1 MAAVLLV
8 GYGSSVPDISIHKAT
23 IEGNIKVV
31 KQHLVAR
38 MDVNL
43 SCEKAFF
50 NDSEKAVALVHATSN
65 GYIEIARLL
74 IAKGANVNAKDVG
87 DKTPLDNA
95 VWYKKP
101 EIADLLRKHGVKTSE
116 ELKNSR
122 C

>member
-8 GYGSSVPDISIHKAT
+8 GYGSSVPYISIHKAT

-43 SCEKAFF
+43 SCEKAI
-50 NDSEKAVALVHATSN
+50 ALVHATSN

>member
-8 GYGSSVPDISIHKAT
+8 EYGSSVPDISIHKAT

-43 SCEKAFF
+43 SYEKAFF
-50 NDSEKAVALVHATSN
+50 NDSEKAIALVHATSN

-95 VWYKKP
+95 VWYKKL

>member
-43 SCEKAFF
+43 SCEKAI
-50 NDSEKAVALVHATSN
+50 ALVHATSN
-65 GYIEIARLL
+65 GVHRNCQTTNCQRCEREC
-74 IAKGANVNAKDVG
+74 KGCWRQN
-87 DKTPLDNA
+87 
-95 VWYKKP
+95 
-101 EIADLLRKHGVKTSE
+101 TS
-116 ELKNSR
+116 R
-122 C
+122 QCRVVQAT

>member
-8 GYGSSVPDISIHKAT
+8 EYGSLVPYISIHKAT

-43 SCEKAFF
+43 SCEKAI
-50 NDSEKAVALVHATSN
+50 ALVHATSN

-95 VWYKKP
+95 VWYKQP